1 MAEFGTRKDV
11 ALQTTA
17 VDRTGFYTYVQGL
30 VGLSQGYN
38 FLTTY
43 QTYKDELKSSGTTRN
58 RLGTGLL
65 FFPWQRTEFR
75 FEVINDRTTADKNT
89 SPDTWSGLAQ
99 VHLSW

>member
-1 MAEFGTRKDV
+1 MAEFGTRNDV

-17 VDRTGFYTYVQGL
+17 LNRTGFYTYIQGL
-30 VGLSQGYN
+30 IGLSQGYN

-43 QTYKDELKSSGTTRN
+43 QTYKDTLTSTGTTRN
-58 RLGTGLL
+58 RLGTGIL
-65 FFPWQRTEFR
+65 FFPWSRTEFR
-75 FEVINDRTTADKNT
+75 FEVINDRTSAQTNT